1 MNYRNSLIPIL
12 RFCKLVVEWTRRGS
26 SIAAGCFPVS

>member
-1 MNYRNSLIPIL
+1 MIVQPSSSRGNSS
-12 RFCKLVVEWTRRGS
+12 S

>member
-1 MNYRNSLIPIL
+1 MISLYNDPYIMI
-12 RFCKLVVEWTRRGS
+12 VEWTRRGS